1 MVDRDRG
8 WKQGYTKDPLRREQ
22 MHFHSSPTIASLDM
36 KKGEKG
42 KKGNDVKNIL
52 CKDPSN

>member
-1 MVDRDRG
+1 
-8 WKQGYTKDPLRREQ
+8 